1 VTADPVRLVTTPDE
15 FSRLIEQWGDE
26 PVVGIDTEA
35 ASFHKYRD
43 RVYLLQLSTANDT
56 AVVDPLGTQGITLL
70 RDWLAAGRTE
80 FIFHDADYDVRLMHR
95 EAGLRVH
102 RLFDT
107 RVAAQFLNLP
117 NIGLAALLSERFGV
131 ATDKRFQRAD
141 WSARPLSPEMVVYAA
156 TDTRYLPELRSQLLD
171 ELTRLGRAS
180 WAAEE
185 CEILSRVEWPVP
197 DPPEEAFL
205 RMKGA
210 RDLDRRGLAVLR
222 ELFVWRDR
230 TAARLDRA
238 LFRVLGNEP
247 MLTLAAAQP
256 RSLEALGK
264 IPGVGAEN
272 AARRGQEILDA
283 IGRGLAVPDRE
294 LPAFERR
301 PRHRPDPAFDA
312 RVERLKA
319 WRVGLAERYQLS
331 PGLLA
336 PNGILEAVARAV
348 PATVDDLMRVPGVRR
363 WQAQEFGAELLKA
376 LGTRAA

>member
-1 VTADPVRLVTTPDE
+1 MTQDPVRLITTPDE

-43 RVYLLQLSTANDT
+43 RVYLLQLSTPTDT
-56 AVVDPLGTQGITLL
+56 AVVDPLGTQGITPL
-70 RDWLAAGRTE
+70 RDWLAGGRTE

-95 EAGLRVH
+95 EAGLRVQ

-117 NIGLAALLSERFGV
+117 NIGLAALLAQRFGV

-156 TDTRYLPELRSQLLD
+156 TDTRYLPQLRSQLLD
-171 ELTRLGRAS
+171 ELTRAGRAT

-185 CEILSRVEWPVP
+185 CEILARVEWPAP

-205 RMKGA
+205 RMKGV

-247 MLTLAAAQP
+247 LLKLAAAQP
-256 RSLEALGK
+256 RSIEELGK

-272 AARRGQEILDA
+272 AARRGPEILEA
-283 IGRGLAVPDRE
+283 VARGLAVPERE

-301 PRHRPDPAFDA
+301 PCHRPDPIFDT

-319 WRVGLAERYQLS
+319 WRVGLAERYQLP

-336 PNGILEAVARAV
+336 PNGMLEAVARAL
-348 PATVDDLMRVPGVRR
+348 PTTVDSLKAVPGVRR
-363 WQAQEFGAELLKA
+363 WQADEFGTEMLRVL
-376 LGTRAA
+376 AA

>member
-1 VTADPVRLVTTPDE
+1 MTQDPVRLITTPDE

-43 RVYLLQLSTANDT
+43 RVYLLQLSTPTDT
-56 AVVDPLGTQGITLL
+56 AVVDPLGTQGITPL
-70 RDWLAAGRTE
+70 RDWLAGGRTE

-95 EAGLRVH
+95 EAGLRVQ

-117 NIGLAALLSERFGV
+117 NIGLAALLAQRFGV

-156 TDTRYLPELRSQLLD
+156 TDTRYLPQLRSQLLD
-171 ELTRLGRAS
+171 ELTRAGRAT

-185 CEILSRVEWPVP
+185 CEILARVEWPAP

-222 ELFVWRDR
+222 ELFDWRDR

-247 MLTLAAAQP
+247 LLKLAAAQP
-256 RSLEALGK
+256 RSIEELGK

-272 AARRGQEILDA
+272 AARRGPEILEA
-283 IGRGLAVPDRE
+283 VARGLAVPERE

-301 PRHRPDPAFDA
+301 PRHRPDPIFDT

-319 WRVGLAERYQLS
+319 WRVGLAERYQLP

-336 PNGILEAVARAV
+336 PNGMLEAVARAL
-348 PATVDDLMRVPGVRR
+348 PTTGDSLKAVPGGRR
-363 WQAQEFGAELLKA
+363 WQADEFGTEMLRVL
-376 LGTRAA
+376 AA